1 MGVLLLI
8 EASSIVSAS
17 PGRFARQH
25 SYSLLLNLVVDTPF
39 RHPSTLPRRPK
50 IYITPVQSVQYIHT
64 TVTQRTASWSSHSL
78 SLATFPSPTI
88 EHHIYSTYIFHSY
101 SLK

>member
-1 MGVLLLI
+1 MGI

-25 SYSLLLNLVVDTPF
+25 SYSLLLNLVV
-39 RHPSTLPRRPK
+39 RHSFSTSINTPSTSQDLH
-50 IYITPVQSVQYIHT
+50 YTSTVSAIHT